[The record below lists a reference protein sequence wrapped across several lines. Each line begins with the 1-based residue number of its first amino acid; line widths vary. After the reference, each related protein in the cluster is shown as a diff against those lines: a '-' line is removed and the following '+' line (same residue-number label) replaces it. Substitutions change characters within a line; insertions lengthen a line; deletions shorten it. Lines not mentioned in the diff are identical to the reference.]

1 MDLRTNEGRRD
12 PDSTFS
18 LRGAVRTALTSWRER
33 WQAPES
39 TFKPWRAPES
49 TFKLRA
55 AAVDP
60 RAGSDAPPAPA
71 SEPGPSGAPRMV
83 SLVEGSGA
91 HLSAATRSL
100 LQDRLRAAA
109 LLLLAIFALFLARI
123 LFGVFPAREAV
134 DGRIVAYRIAMLALQ
149 GAVVALLSSR
159 AQLTL
164 RALRT
169 IELVMFG
176 LVAAFLAGVQYEN
189 VAYCAERG
197 DEKLAVVATKN
208 TVVFTFA
215 LLVIYGMFIPNKWRR
230 ALAVVAAIAVVPV
243 AVQALLLARYPALLE
258 SVGLMTSPARVTEN
272 LMILLSGVAIS
283 VYGTYT
289 INALRVEA
297 FEARRLGQY
306 QLRERIGAG
315 AMGEVYLAEHQ
326 LLKRPCAL
334 KLIQPG
340 EAADPTALARFARE
354 VRTTARLSHPNTIE
368 IYDYGRTED
377 GTFYYAMEYLRGLSL
392 DDLVERYGPL
402 PPGRVIYLLRQAS
415 EALAEAHAAGLI
427 HRDLKP
433 ANIFA
438 AERGGRHDF
447 VKILDFGLVKTL
459 AADPAEAKLSRE
471 GSITGTPLYMSPEQA
486 LGDPTDARSD
496 LYSLGAVTYYL
507 LTGRPPFPGES
518 ATRVMLAHARDPVPP
533 PSQIRPDVPE
543 DLERIVLRCLA
554 KPPSERFQDAESLE
568 RALAACAAAADW
580 DAHQAA
586 RWWREHPQGP
596 RPQPAATLA
605 PAGA

>member
-1 MDLRTNEGRRD
+1 
-12 PDSTFS
+12 
-18 LRGAVRTALTSWRER
+18 
-33 WQAPES
+33 
-39 TFKPWRAPES
+39 
-49 TFKLRA
+49 
-55 AAVDP
+55 
-60 RAGSDAPPAPA
+60 
-71 SEPGPSGAPRMV
+71 
-83 SLVEGSGA
+83 
-91 HLSAATRSL
+91 
-100 LQDRLRAAA
+100 
-109 LLLLAIFALFLARI
+109 
-123 LFGVFPAREAV
+123 
-134 DGRIVAYRIAMLALQ
+134 
-149 GAVVALLSSR
+149 
-159 AQLTL
+159 
-164 RALRT
+164 
-169 IELVMFG
+169 
-176 LVAAFLAGVQYEN
+176 
-189 VAYCAERG
+189 
-197 DEKLAVVATKN
+197 
-208 TVVFTFA
+208 
-215 LLVIYGMFIPNKWRR
+215 
-230 ALAVVAAIAVVPV
+230 
-243 AVQALLLARYPALLE
+243 
-258 SVGLMTSPARVTEN
+258 
-272 LMILLSGVAIS
+272 MILLSGVAIS

-392 DDLVERYGPL
+392 DELVERYGPL

-433 ANIFA
+433 ANLFA

-586 RWWREHPQGP
+586 RWWREHPQGS

>member
-1 MDLRTNEGRRD
+1 
-12 PDSTFS
+12 
-18 LRGAVRTALTSWRER
+18 
-33 WQAPES
+33 
-39 TFKPWRAPES
+39 
-49 TFKLRA
+49 
-55 AAVDP
+55 
-60 RAGSDAPPAPA
+60 
-71 SEPGPSGAPRMV
+71 
-83 SLVEGSGA
+83 
-91 HLSAATRSL
+91 
-100 LQDRLRAAA
+100 
-109 LLLLAIFALFLARI
+109 
-123 LFGVFPAREAV
+123 
-134 DGRIVAYRIAMLALQ
+134 
-149 GAVVALLSSR
+149 LLSSR

-176 LVAAFLAGVQYEN
+176 LVAAFLASVQYEN

-197 DEKLAVVATKN
+197 DAK
-208 TVVFTFA
+208 
-215 LLVIYGMFIPNKWRR
+215 
-230 ALAVVAAIAVVPV
+230 LAVVAAISVVPV

-258 SVGLMTSPARVTEN
+258 FAGLVTSPARVTES
-272 LMILLSGVAIS
+272 LMILLTGIMIS

-306 QLRERIGAG
+306 QLREQIGAG
-315 AMGEVYLAEHQ
+315 GMGEVYLAEHQ

-334 KLIQPG
+334 KLIHPG
-340 EAADPTALARFARE
+340 NAADPTALARFARE

-377 GTFYYAMEYLRGLSL
+377 GTFYYVMEYLRGLSL

-402 PPGRVIYLLRQAS
+402 PPERVIYLLRQAS
-415 EALAEAHAAGLI
+415 EALSEAHAAGLI

-433 ANIFA
+433 ANLFA
-438 AERGGRHDF
+438 AERGGRYDF
-447 VKILDFGLVKTL
+447 VKILDFGLVKPL
-459 AADPAEAKLSRE
+459 GSNPAEAKLSRE

-496 LYSLGAVTYYL
+496 IYSLGAVTYYL

-533 PSQIRPDVPE
+533 PSQIRPDVPG
-543 DLERIVLRCLA
+543 DLERVVLHCLA
-554 KPPSERFQDAESLE
+554 KHPSERFQDAESLE
-568 RALAACAAAADW
+568 HALASCASAADW

-586 RWWREHPQGP
+586 RWWREHPQEP
-596 RPQPAATLA
+596 RLQPAATLA
-605 PAGA
+605 PTGA